1 MKDFLESFLVGVIE
15 VGAIVL
21 LILAEVVAFFI
32 TAVQGA
38 L

>member
-1 MKDFLESFLVGVIE
+1 MKDFLESFLAGVVE
-15 VGAIVL
+15 FCAIML